1 MNAATLRSGGVAP
14 GEIVTIFGSGLGPAG
29 GAGARL
35 RSAGQ
40 IDTTLS
46 GVTVLFDNVAAPM
59 LFAQAGQA
67 NVVVPYAV
75 GGRGQTIVRV
85 LSSGT
90 PSNQVTLPV
99 VESAPGLFTA
109 DGSGM
114 RQGAILNQDS
124 TANSPANPAAAGSVV
139 VLYGT
144 GEGLTDPAGVDGR
157 LAAEVLPRPRLPVSV
172 RIGGREAAVV
182 YAGAAPGLVAG
193 VLQINVRVPPEV
205 TPGSAVPVV
214 VQVGA
219 NSSPSTVTLA
229 LRAAPP

>member
-1 MNAATLRSGGVAP
+1 M
-14 GEIVTIFGSGLGPAG
+14 
-29 GAGARL
+29 GAGAGRDEKKRKAMASPSSSRRLAAMARIRRRATCGCRL
-35 RSAGQ
+35 RRVRRTESAKRPSSERLWSSARTRGAR
-40 IDTTLS
+40 S
-46 GVTVLFDNVAAPM
+46 
-59 LFAQAGQA
+59 
-67 NVVVPYAV
+67 V
-75 GGRGQTIVRV
+75 GT
-85 LSSGT
+85 
-90 PSNQVTLPV
+90 VTLPV
-99 VESAPGLFTA
+99 VESEPGLFTA